1 MSAGEE
7 EELESERER
16 GVPQLQK
23 LTRKDE
29 KLGES
34 EQEESVSLGLK

>member
-16 GVPQLQK
+16 GVPQLK
-23 LTRKDE
+23 ELTCKDE
-29 KLGES
+29 KLGQTEK
-34 EQEESVSLGLK
+34 EESVGFGLK